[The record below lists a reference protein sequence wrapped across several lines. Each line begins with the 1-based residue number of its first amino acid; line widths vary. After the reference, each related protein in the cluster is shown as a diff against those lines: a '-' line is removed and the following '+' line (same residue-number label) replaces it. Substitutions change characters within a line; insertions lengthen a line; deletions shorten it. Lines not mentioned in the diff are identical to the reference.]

1 MKNNLPNYDFLG
13 SVYHGTNAQELEE
26 SLISIESQSF
36 KPKNII
42 IMIDGLIKQN
52 VIEVLNKFVD
62 RIPIKI
68 IPIKKNI
75 GLGLALRKGL
85 KECKSKIV
93 LRFDTDD
100 INFSNRAYY
109 TVKELTENNIDIVG
123 SNIQEFNNNPKEFIS
138 KKIMPT
144 SHSQIKK
151 TIFFRNPINHPTVG
165 FIKDS
170 ILKLDGGYRHF
181 PFYEDYDLWIRA
193 IFSGLRFKNINKTL
207 VAIRINSQRSRR
219 RGVNL
224 IIMECKLLKTF
235 FQVSIFHSFL
245 FFPILI
251 FRIIFTLLPLKII
264 NLLFVHIFRKK
275 I

>member
-13 SVYHGTNAQELEE
+13 SVYHGTNAHELEE